1 MNQKRSISRDIWA
14 GCITQLVTFADRQR
28 AAPLSIKAT
37 LCSSTPTEHVTSVT
51 CEVDNIIEVELAAI
65 GSPVGWVA
73 GVTTGD
79 SWGSRADNDEWP
91 EVEGLLHVSS
101 LLWYHW
107 LNKLQQLYSRTQTGV
122 VPDQRWSCWQILT
135 DVPIRRYPNMHW

>member
-1 MNQKRSISRDIWA
+1 M
-14 GCITQLVTFADRQR
+14 TFADRQR

-37 LCSSTPTEHVTSVT
+37 LRSSTPTEHVTSVT

-79 SWGSRADNDEWP
+79 S
-91 EVEGLLHVSS
+91 
-101 LLWYHW
+101 
-107 LNKLQQLYSRTQTGV
+107 
-122 VPDQRWSCWQILT
+122 
-135 DVPIRRYPNMHW
+135 